1 MPIRRSS
8 FLAGAG
14 ALPLLPHAARAQ
26 GADLIPLRVGAA
38 MDDQSKPVFYALDTG
53 MFAKAGLDVQLVALS
68 GGGAAIAA
76 AVAGGSLDL
85 GKSNVLELIAAHVR
99 GLPFTIVG
107 PGAGTGAFDHN
118 GAIIVPVA
126 SSIRSARDLAGKTV
140 GVISLVT
147 IQTIAV
153 KAWIETTGG
162 DVADVRFIEVPPS
175 ATQGAL
181 EGGRIDAASVLEPF
195 LSQALSAGTMRVLS
209 YPYGSWLRRSFE
221 GASYFTTADW
231 AAKHADALSRFV
243 RVLHDAN
250 VYVGAHETETN
261 ALVAKYAKIDPAL
274 LTRMS
279 HSERPAYIDRA
290 TLQPII
296 DAAAK
301 YKFIPR
307 TFPAQELISTYALRP
322 GR

>member
-1 MPIRRSS
+1 MPIRRRA
-8 FLAGAG
+8 FLAAA
-14 ALPLLPHAARAQ
+14 ALAALAPCAARAQ
-26 GADLIPLRVGAA
+26 SADLIPLRVGAA
-38 MDDQSKPVFYALDTG
+38 MDDQSKPVFYALDAG
-53 MFAKAGLDVQLVALS
+53 LFAKAGLDVQLVALG

-76 AVAGGSLDL
+76 AVAGGSLDI
-85 GKSNVLELIAAHVR
+85 GKSNALELIAAHVR

-118 GAIIVPVA
+118 GAVVVPIA
-126 SSIRSARDLAGKTV
+126 SPIHGARDLGGKIV

-147 IQTIAV
+147 IQSIAV
-153 KAWIETTGG
+153 KAWIDGDGG
-162 DVADVRFIEVPPS
+162 DVAAVRFLEVPPS
-175 ATQGAL
+175 ATLAAL
-181 EGGRIDAASVLEPF
+181 EAGRVDAASLLEPF
-195 LSQALSAGTMRVLS
+195 LSQALAAGTVRVLG
-209 YPYGSWLRRSFE
+209 YPYGSVAPRFA
-221 GASYFTTADW
+221 GASYFTTVDW
-231 AAKHADALSRFV
+231 ASKHADALGRFM

-250 VYVGAHETETN
+250 VYVGAHETDTN

-279 HSERPAYIDRA
+279 HSERPAYVDRA
-290 TLQPII
+290 TLQPLI

-307 TFPAQELISTYALRP
+307 AFPAQELISSAALRP